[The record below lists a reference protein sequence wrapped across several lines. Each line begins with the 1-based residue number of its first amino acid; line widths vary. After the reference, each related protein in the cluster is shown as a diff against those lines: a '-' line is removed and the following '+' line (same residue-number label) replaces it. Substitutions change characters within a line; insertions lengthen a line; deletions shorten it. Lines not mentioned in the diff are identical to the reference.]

1 MVDVLCLARGQTP
14 GVRAG
19 DNDEKEQTMRLTV
32 IGRVMAV
39 VALAAVLGGV
49 VGAAQGDG
57 GALAVTVEYKGAG
70 TVDKEHRL
78 WLFVFDTP
86 NIGMDA
92 MPIATGTLSENGG
105 TYKFVGLPKQVYLA
119 AAFDEQGGYDM
130 SGPPPQ
136 GTPITIHGMVTA
148 GSAAP
153 VATGGDDA
161 KVTITFDDS
170 IRVP

>member
-1 MVDVLCLARGQTP
+1 
-14 GVRAG
+14 
-19 DNDEKEQTMRLTV
+19 MRWTA
-32 IGRVMAV
+32 IERVMAA
-39 VALAAVLGGV
+39 VALAAVLGVV

-57 GALAVTVEYKGAG
+57 GRLAATVEYKGTG

-86 NIGMDA
+86 NIGMDT
-92 MPIATGTLSENGG
+92 MPIATGTLAENGG

-136 GTPITIHGMVTA
+136 GTPITIHGMATA
-148 GSAAP
+148 GSATP
-153 VATGGDDA
+153 VSTGGDDA

-170 IRVP
+170 IRIP